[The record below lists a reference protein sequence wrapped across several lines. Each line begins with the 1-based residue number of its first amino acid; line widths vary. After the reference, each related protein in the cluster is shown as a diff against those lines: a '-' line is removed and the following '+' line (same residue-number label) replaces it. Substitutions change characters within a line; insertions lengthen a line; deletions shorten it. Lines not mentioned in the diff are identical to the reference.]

1 MDAFWY
7 TKLPT
12 EGQNQNKQTN
22 LKTNKQTNPKTN
34 KQTPKQTIQSIMYTL
49 EWVVKVLFDF
59 DENLSDRC

>member
-22 LKTNKQTNPKTN
+22 LKTNKQTNKPQN
-34 KQTPKQTIQSIMYTL
+34 KQTNKPQNKQ
-49 EWVVKVLFDF
+49 
-59 DENLSDRC
+59 